1 LEKPTKDLLEMEEAG
16 QYFERLAT
24 LEELKTMPF
33 AAVWDYYCLQEGV
46 ATGMDYIAEIQQ
58 YEKDV
63 LSKR

>member
-1 LEKPTKDLLEMEEAG
+1 MEEAG

-33 AAVWDYYCLQEGV
+33 SAVWDYFCMQEGV
-46 ATGMDYIAEIQQ
+46 PVGMDYIADIQK
-58 YEKDV
+58 YEKEV